1 MEQWGFPV
9 GGSEPPLIEEYTY
22 TDIKT
27 NVGLTDSDFD
37 VRNRK
42 YHF

>member
-1 MEQWGFPV
+1 MGVPGKP
-9 GGSEPPLIEEYTY
+9 GGQPYLIEEYTY
-22 TDIKT
+22 TDVKP

-37 VRNRK
+37 IRNRR